1 MAITITH
8 PFVSV
13 KGDGGDATLVRPSNW
28 NAAHTTSMAT
38 SKLIGRTTAGV
49 GAFEELALSAF
60 FATLLNS
67 TDTAALLT
75 AMGVGAFT
83 TGDGKLTFKTVADAS
98 WVMMDDGTIGDA
110 TSGASTRANADCSA
124 LFVLFYALSDTDAPL
139 LTSAGA
145 GTTRAAQGSAA
156 TAFGAHCR
164 MTLPKQLGRAIV
176 GAGSGSGLTARTLG
190 SKFGAETHTLSVAEL
205 ASHYHS
211 AAIYDP
217 AHTHGVSGGVYGGA
231 STYSN
236 FGNFDG
242 INAPI
247 SAAAIS
253 IAGAVTNVRV
263 NSSNGLDTT
272 YSTGSTTAH
281 NNTQASTAWNVM
293 VKL

>member
-1 MAITITH
+1 
-8 PFVSV
+8 
-13 KGDGGDATLVRPSNW
+13 
-28 NAAHTTSMAT
+28 
-38 SKLIGRTTAGV
+38 
-49 GAFEELALSAF
+49 
-60 FATLLNS
+60 
-67 TDTAALLT
+67 
-75 AMGVGAFT
+75 MGVGAFT

-156 TAFGAHCR
+156 TAFAAHCR

-205 ASHYHS
+205 PVHSH
-211 AAIYDP
+211 ANTLNDP
-217 AHTHGVSGGVYGGA
+217 GHGHTVTNSGAGGI
-231 STYSN
+231 YSN
-236 FGNFDG
+236 SGNNAGSPFYYQVGGTG
-242 INAPI
+242 ISVNNNTTGITISNAN
-247 SAAAIS
+247 
-253 IAGAVTNVRV
+253 AG
-263 NSSNGLDTT
+263 NG
-272 YSTGSTTAH
+272 SAH